1 MGKSEE
7 KYTTREKIAKVAMR
21 LFAEKGYSD
30 ASLNSIV
37 KEAGV
42 SKGAFFHYWKSKED
56 LLRDML
62 DRYMQE
68 VETAYRALSGL
79 PISPRDKIKKIFEYV
94 EEKHREHE
102 ELPYMLIIFMRLIF
116 TPGMPLREQ
125 YVEKFWDIIYDF
137 LERELGIG
145 HEKRGSGIMLISTL
159 GAYSLFKLTP
169 ELIKLPTPDEIADTI
184 WEGIRSV
191 ADVEESWKKLNVK

>member
-1 MGKSEE
+1 MGKSDE
-7 KYTTREKIAKVAMR
+7 KYTTREKIVKVAMR

-30 ASLNSIV
+30 ASLNAIV
-37 KEAGV
+37 REAGV
-42 SKGAFFHYWKSKED
+42 SKGAFFHYWRSKED
-56 LLRDML
+56 LLKDML

-79 PISPRDKIKKIFEYV
+79 NISPRDKIRRIFEYV

-116 TPGMPLREQ
+116 TPGMPLRER
-125 YVEKFWDIIYDF
+125 YVEKFWNIIYDF

-145 HEKRGSGIMLISTL
+145 HEKRGSGIVLISTL

-169 ELIKLPTPDEIADTI
+169 ELIKLPRPDEIADTI
-184 WEGIRSV
+184 WEGVKSV
-191 ADVEESWKKLNVK
+191 ANVKES